1 MLEPTKIYLFIFGLF
16 TIVGGV
22 MGYVKAGSNASLIA
36 GGIAGLLL
44 LVSGYLIMSGK
55 TQPGLILGLVVSIAL
70 AGRFLPIF
78 LKTHSIMPAGVTSI
92 MAVIG
97 LVLTILSLVKK

>member
-36 GGIAGLLL
+36 GGISGLLL

-55 TQPGLILGLVVSIAL
+55 TQPGLILGLVISLAL

-78 LKTHSIMPAGVTSI
+78 LKTHGIMPAGVTSI
-92 MAVIG
+92 MAIIG
-97 LVLTILSLVKK
+97 LVLTIVCLVKK